1 MPIRSP
7 QDLLTYEL
15 ETIED
20 AETKAAEALPE
31 MAKAA
36 DGQLRSMIDT
46 RLKQGERVL
55 KDVQKGLEK
64 LDGRG
69 RKTQNAAADGLIRE
83 TNRLLK
89 EIEDPEMQKAVII
102 AGLQKLELYCIAAWG
117 TVKAMAQL
125 TGDSELANAMERA
138 VREGYEWDE
147 KMTQLAESKVNPAA
161 LQKGE

>member
-20 AETKAAEALPE
+20 AETKASEALTE
-31 MAKAA
+31 MAKAV
-36 DGQLRSMIDT
+36 DGQLQNMIER

-55 KDVQKGLEK
+55 RDVQKGLEK
-64 LDGRG
+64 LEGRG

-89 EIEDPEMQKAVII
+89 EIDDPEMQKAAII
-102 AGLQKLELYCIAAWG
+102 AGLQKLEHYCIAAWG
-117 TVKAMAQL
+117 TVKAAAQL
-125 TGDSELANAMERA
+125 TGDSELAQAMERA
-138 VREGYEWDE
+138 VREGYEWD
-147 KMTQLAESKVNPAA
+147 KQMTQLAESKINPAA
-161 LQKGE
+161 LQKDQ